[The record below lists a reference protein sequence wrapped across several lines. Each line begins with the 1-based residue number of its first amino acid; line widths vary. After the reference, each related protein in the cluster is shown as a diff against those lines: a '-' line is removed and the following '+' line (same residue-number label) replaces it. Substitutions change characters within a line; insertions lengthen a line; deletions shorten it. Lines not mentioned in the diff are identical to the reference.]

1 MLKPPRM
8 RMELSALENY
18 RDIKIGKEVHARA
31 GAWEKVAFRK
41 EIQCSVYRVIHTH
54 LKNNWQSLT
63 FSLFVKM
70 LNGKK

>member
-1 MLKPPRM
+1 MPPRM
-8 RMELSALENY
+8 RTELSAVESF

-31 GAWEKVAFRK
+31 GACEKVAFRK
-41 EIQCSVYRVIHTH
+41 EIQCSVYQVIHTH
-54 LKNNWQSLT
+54 LKNKWQSLT